1 MDTRK
6 SLEIPLLNIPTL
18 DELSASRLPTKMEV
32 FRFFMFLHNI
42 TSLSVPEAKKKAVE
56 SASKY
61 WHQVGLQTK
70 KTEHGVKDLTKI
82 HDNYKV

>member
-6 SLEIPLLNIPTL
+6 SWEIPLLNIPTL
-18 DELSASRLPTKMEV
+18 NELSGSRLPTKMEV
-32 FRFFMFLHNI
+32 FRFFMYLHNI
-42 TSLSVPEAKKKAVE
+42 SSLSVPEAKKQAVE

-70 KTEHGVKDLTKI
+70 KTEHGIKDLTKI
-82 HDNYKV
+82 HNSYKV

>member
-6 SLEIPLLNIPTL
+6 SWEIPLLNIPTL
-18 DELSASRLPTKMEV
+18 NELSGSRLPTKMEV
-32 FRFFMFLHNI
+32 FRFFMYLHNI
-42 TSLSVPEAKKKAVE
+42 TSVPEVKKQAVE

-82 HDNYKV
+82 HDSYKV